1 MLHGVWINSPF
12 PHFTVLIASNF
23 FEIFLLFLEEI
34 SISRLLHDNL
44 DSSTSISKR
53 LIDSVL
59 ELLDLRMLFIFTV
72 YRRLMDQ

>member
-1 MLHGVWINSPF
+1 MLHGVRINSPF
-12 PHFTVLIASNF
+12 PDFTVLIASNF
-23 FEIFLLFLEEI
+23 LEIFLLFLEEV